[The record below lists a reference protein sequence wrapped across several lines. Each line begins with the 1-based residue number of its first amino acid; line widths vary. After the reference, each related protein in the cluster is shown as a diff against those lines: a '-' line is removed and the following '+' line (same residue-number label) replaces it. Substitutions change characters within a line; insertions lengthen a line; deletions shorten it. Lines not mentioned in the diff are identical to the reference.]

1 MWTLYPASHEVVNVP
16 HRGLSHRH
24 LSGITGEYRDG
35 VLHIRGRTRSFY
47 QKQLAQETVRGVE
60 GVLQVVNEI
69 EVEPQRPAAKM
80 CLATLEVPFHE
91 AE

>member
-1 MWTLYPASHEVVNVP
+1 MWTLYPALTKVVNVP

-35 VLHIRGRTRSFY
+35 VLHIRGLPSAFY
-47 QKQLAQETVRGVE
+47 QKQLAQETVRGVR

-69 EVEPQRPAAKM
+69 EVETPTVGCQHVS
-80 CLATLEVPFHE
+80 ATLQVLFH
-91 AE
+91 